1 MTEIWRK
8 GLVLVLLT
16 VCILGCAN
24 AATDQGDASAL
35 GVMFSGLNSPQ
46 QLTGWTANNGDPCGQ
61 SWKGVTCSDQR
72 VTEIKLS
79 NLALSGSVG
88 YSLQSLTS
96 LKELDLSN
104 NNLAGDIPYDIPQ
117 NLQRLNLAFN
127 QFTGSVPYS
136 INQMHSLQYLN
147 LAHNQL
153 QNQLSDMFGPLSSL
167 STLDLS
173 FNSLTGDLP
182 ESFKNLT
189 SMNSM
194 YLQNNQLTG
203 TIDVLANLPLNTL
216 WVTVIIL
223 LFPYNV
229 NDPVIL
235 TFVIVVFMSHRY
247 VSNNHFTGWIPDQ
260 LKSINLQKDGNSWS
274 LGPAPPPPPGTPPAT
289 RNNRNHKSGSNS
301 SPSDGDS
308 SGGPG
313 GGSKSGIGGG
323 VIAGIVISIL
333 IVGALVAFF
342 LVKRRSR
349 RTSSDI
355 EKLDNQP
362 FAPLPSNE
370 VQDSNLN
377 MLCMLKVVEMQRTYD
392 VNNSVEM
399 KSIQSASSVDTK
411 TFDTPASINLRP
423 PPVDRHKSFDEED
436 FSKKPFVVKKAV
448 AAPKNVA
455 SYSIA
460 DLQMAT
466 GSFSVENLLGEGS
479 FGRFYRAQ
487 FDDSQVLAVKK
498 INSSVLPSELSDDFI
513 EVVLNISE
521 LHHTNV
527 TKLVG
532 YCSEHGQHLLVY
544 EFHKNGSLHEFLHLS
559 DEYSKPLIWNS
570 RVKIALGTARALESS
585 QPVEGDAVNLLLL
598 FFPLHLHHACETV
611 HQFYVDCVQVLP
623 TLVTRPFEPCKARY
637 LHEGCSPSIVH
648 KNIKSEN
655 ILLDAELNPHL
666 SDSGLATFIPN
677 ADQVLNH
684 DDVTMS
690 GYGAPEVTMSGQY
703 SLKSDVY
710 SFGVVM
716 LELLTGR
723 KPFDSTRPRLEQ
735 SLVRWATPQLHDI
748 DALSKMVDPALE
760 GLYPVK
766 SLSRFADVIALCVQP
781 EPEFR
786 PPMSEVVQALV
797 RLVQRANMSKRTIGT
812 DQGASQR
819 TDNAVAD
826 DAHDYAS

>member
-1 MTEIWRK
+1 
-8 GLVLVLLT
+8 
-16 VCILGCAN
+16 
-24 AATDQGDASAL
+24 
-35 GVMFSGLNSPQ
+35 MFSNLNSPP

-61 SWKGVTCSDQR
+61 PWKGVTCSDQR
-72 VTEIKLS
+72 VTEIKLL
-79 NLALSGSVG
+79 NLGLSGSMG
-88 YSLQSLTS
+88 YSLQNLTS

-104 NNLAGDIPYDIPQ
+104 NNIAGDIPYNIPQ

-147 LAHNQL
+147 LGHNQL

-194 YLQNNQLTG
+194 YLQNNQFTG
-203 TIDVLANLPLNTL
+203 TIDVLANLPLDNL
-216 WVTVIIL
+216 Y
-223 LFPYNV
+223 F
-229 NDPVIL
+229 
-235 TFVIVVFMSHRY
+235 S
-247 VSNNHFTGWIPDQ
+247 SNRFTGWIPDQ

-289 RNNRNHKSGSNS
+289 RNNRNHKSGGNS
-301 SPSDGDS
+301 SPSDGAS
-308 SGGPG
+308 SASSG

-323 VIAGIVISIL
+323 GIAGIVISIL
-333 IVGALVAFF
+333 IVGAIVAFF
-342 LVKRRSR
+342 LVKRRLR
-349 RTSSDI
+349 KPSSDI
-355 EKLDNQP
+355 EKRDNQS

-370 VQDSNLN
+370 VQ
-377 MLCMLKVVEMQRTYD
+377 
-392 VNNSVEM
+392 EM
-399 KSIQSASSVDTK
+399 KSIQYSSSADTK
-411 TFDTPASINLRP
+411 TFDTAPSINLRP
-423 PPVDRHKSFDEED
+423 PPVDRHKSFDEEN
-436 FSKKPFVVKKAV
+436 FSKNPIVVKKAV
-448 AAPKNVA
+448 PAPENVT

-466 GSFSVENLLGEGS
+466 GSFSLEYLLGEGS
-479 FGRFYRAQ
+479 FGCVYQAQ
-487 FDDSQVLAVKK
+487 FEDGKVLAVKK
-498 INSSVLPSELSDDFI
+498 IDSSVLPSEMSDNFL
-513 EVVLNISE
+513 EMVSNVSE

-527 TKLVG
+527 TELVG

-544 EFHKNGSLHEFLHLS
+544 EFHKNGSLHDYLHLS

-570 RVKIALGTARALESS
+570 RVKIALGTARALE
-585 QPVEGDAVNLLLL
+585 
-598 FFPLHLHHACETV
+598 
-611 HQFYVDCVQVLP
+611 
-623 TLVTRPFEPCKARY
+623 Y
-637 LHEGCSPSIVH
+637 LHEGCSPSVVH
-648 KNIKSEN
+648 KNIKSAN
-655 ILLDAELNPHL
+655 IVLDAELNPHL

-677 ADQVLNH
+677 ADHVLSR

-812 DQGASQR
+812 DQGASRR
-819 TDNAVAD
+819 TNTD
-826 DAHDYAS
+826 DSHDYMS